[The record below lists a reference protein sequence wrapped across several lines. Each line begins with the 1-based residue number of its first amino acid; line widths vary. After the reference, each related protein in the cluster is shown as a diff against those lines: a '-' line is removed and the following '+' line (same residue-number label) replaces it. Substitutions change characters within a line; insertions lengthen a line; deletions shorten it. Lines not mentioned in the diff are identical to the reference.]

1 MLPNPLFESLHYPC
15 SVSPPSALH
24 RQRVRQGTLGCWV
37 QTPEQINNS
46 SPATKLGNVRF
57 LETLLYD
64 ANSNF
69 FFHLNYPVI
78 TKSIHLEINP
88 AYDSQNWSLPTLK
101 TCTHRWIQHF
111 GHLHLTKG
119 SFYFSV
125 CPESFAVG
133 LERRRSHSF
142 RKASPHGSELTTDSD
157 RREHFFT
164 VPLDKTQGSL
174 EPGASQSPSEG
185 QMPGL
190 RRRERGDRDITC

>member
-1 MLPNPLFESLHYPC
+1 MIPRTGHSPLS
-15 SVSPPSALH
+15 
-24 RQRVRQGTLGCWV
+24 G
-37 QTPEQINNS
+37 
-46 SPATKLGNVRF
+46 PA
-57 LETLLYD
+57 
-64 ANSNF
+64 
-69 FFHLNYPVI
+69 
-78 TKSIHLEINP
+78 
-88 AYDSQNWSLPTLK
+88 
-101 TCTHRWIQHF
+101 HRWIQHF

-174 EPGASQSPSEG
+174 EPGASQIQCQPKPQRGTDAWFKAKGKGRQGHYMLTRLWPLMELNILVGAPYSLLIHPSLHAR
-185 QMPGL
+185 L
-190 RRRERGDRDITC
+190 R